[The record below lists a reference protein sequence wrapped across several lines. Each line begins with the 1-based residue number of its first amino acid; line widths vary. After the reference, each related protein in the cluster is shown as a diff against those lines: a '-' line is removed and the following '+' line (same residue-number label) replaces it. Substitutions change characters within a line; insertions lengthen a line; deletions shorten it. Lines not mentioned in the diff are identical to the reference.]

1 MMRSIKSRGGLTRG
15 RGFTD
20 SVRLMWVHSAHVC
33 GEVHNA
39 MTILTD
45 LQHQTS
51 EQHIELGTSIIK
63 RDNSDLIKVQNW
75 FEKHDPF
82 DQSEPNLKS
91 LSSGVI
97 ASTESGI
104 NCDKI
109 EKVGEEIQK
118 SLDGK
123 ALQDASVKRK
133 DMVKTLENLKSGVII
148 KEEMIRID
156 PMVLF
161 PRLMLI
167 LQRET
172 DPAPYFPTSY
182 CPSLQLFSKMD

>member
-1 MMRSIKSRGGLTRG
+1 MMRSIKSRGGLTRS

-20 SVRLMWVHSAHVC
+20 SVQLMWVHIAHAW

-39 MTILTD
+39 MTILTG
-45 LQHQTS
+45 LHHQTC
-51 EQHIELGTSIIK
+51 EQHIELGKSRIK

-75 FEKHDPF
+75 FKKHDPF
-82 DQSEPNLKS
+82 DQSEPDLKS
-91 LSSGVI
+91 ISSGAI

-133 DMVKTLENLKSGVII
+133 DMVKTLENLKKGVII
-148 KEEMIRID
+148 EKETIHMHRSCGT
-156 PMVLF
+156 V
-161 PRLMLI
+161 
-167 LQRET
+167 
-172 DPAPYFPTSY
+172 
-182 CPSLQLFSKMD
+182 C